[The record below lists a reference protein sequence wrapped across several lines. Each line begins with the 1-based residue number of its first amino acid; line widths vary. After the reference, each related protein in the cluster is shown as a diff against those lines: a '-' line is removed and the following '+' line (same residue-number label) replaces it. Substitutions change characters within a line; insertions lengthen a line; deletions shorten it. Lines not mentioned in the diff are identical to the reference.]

1 MKTGTSSLFV
11 INYDQAATFSVWI
24 TMWLNF
30 VQLLRKNKKESM
42 VSSYDFKYKQK
53 PKIVF
58 KKSGE

>member
-1 MKTGTSSLFV
+1 
-11 INYDQAATFSVWI
+11 
-24 TMWLNF
+24 MWLNF
-30 VQLLRKNKKESM
+30 VQLLRKNKKKSI